1 MCAGCGVGRE
11 YMETV
16 LSAQFRCEPESALK
30 IKFIIKQTNE
40 QTGDRPDVAG

>member
-1 MCAGCGVGRE
+1 MQVAGGRE

-16 LSAQFRCEPESALK
+16 LSAQFCCEPGSALK